1 MYTNPTQQPN
11 QKPNQKPNQNKNP
24 HHNNHERLV
33 VEATAELRRTGRLN
47 RRQFLQ
53 IAGAVAAGEMGALAL
68 SQMGPLRKAF
78 GSATGGGN
86 RGDGVL
92 LLIYFGGGND
102 GLNTVIPTTD
112 PKYFDL
118 RKGLAIPNGTSLQIS
133 ADTALHPSLTSLATR
148 FRAGNVAVLRN
159 VGYIPSSLSHFSSFD
174 HWAWGAGSGGASDT
188 SPRTGWLGRW
198 NDTQPENLFRMISF
212 GSSVPLQLQSETT
225 HPLNLPL
232 YSQSAL
238 GSLTNDANEVRL
250 TQAIRA
256 MRPAVGTS
264 SALGRLGDGLS
275 NVNVRAIEAS
285 SLATPAWTGIPDGVS
300 RLQRQL
306 LMSANLINAN
316 LGVRVLSASF
326 GGFDTHSNQAATHA
340 KLLGDFDASLEAFFA
355 KLSPEAAA
363 KVTVLTFSEFGRRP
377 EMNDSNG
384 TDHGTSSVMFA
395 AGNGV
400 RGGIYGDPAPLSSLD
415 RDQNLVPSMD
425 FRRVYSSVLSGW
437 LGADPA
443 QILGAA
449 HADLSLFTSGVP
461 ATTTSTST
469 STSTMVA
476 TTVAPSVATTVAS
489 TMAPTTTAPTTT
501 APGSNSSTT
510 SPAST
515 TTTVDPSAAN
525 SSTTTTTQPNA
536 SNGNSTTTTKPDGS
550 SATTTTTTAPGSSTS
565 STSSSTTSSSTT
577 STTAPPAAT
586 SAPVATNPPATT
598 TSSSTTTTTTTTT
611 AKPATTYVNIPAGT
625 DIDPIPSARPPIP
638 VPQAGFDVA
647 APEPTTTTTSVA
659 PASTV
664 VLLESNSNL
673 ANGGNFATSTGTS
686 TTKAPT
692 LPQASSTTKVPVTT
706 TSLFGRRAPT
716 TPTVPGSPPKG
727 IPTTVRKRALG
738 TQPNALALKPKA
750 KPRALPKTTTKKS
763 RVAASPKPGLLSKL
777 AKAVA
782 KRS

>member
-1 MYTNPTQQPN
+1 MNSN
-11 QKPNQKPNQNKNP
+11 RNQNQNQ
-24 HHNNHERLV
+24 HERLV
-33 VEATAELRRTGRLN
+33 VEATAELRKTGRLN

-118 RKGLAIPNGTSLQIS
+118 RKGLAIPNGMSLTIS
-133 ADTALHPSLTSLATR
+133 ADTALHPSLASLATR

-174 HWAWGAGSGGASDT
+174 HWAWGAGNGGASDT

-212 GSSVPLQLQSETT
+212 GSSVPLQLQSDNT

-238 GSLTNDANEVRL
+238 GSMTNDANEVRL

-256 MRPAVGTS
+256 LKPAAGTS

-275 NVNVRAIEAS
+275 AVNVRAIEAS
-285 SLATPAWTGIPDGVS
+285 SMATPAWTGIPNGVS

-326 GGFDTHSNQAATHA
+326 GGFDTHSNQADTHT
-340 KLLGDFDASLEAFFA
+340 KLLSDFDTSLEAFFA
-355 KLSPEAAA
+355 KLSPEAAE

-449 HADLSLFTSGVP
+449 HADLSLFTNGASV
-461 ATTTSTST
+461 TTTSTS
-469 STSTMVA
+469 SSIAV
-476 TTVAPSVATTVAS
+476 TTIAPVVTTVAS
-489 TMAPTTTAPTTT
+489 TTVAPASAPTTTVAST
-501 APGSNSSTT
+501 NSSTT
-510 SPAST
+510 SPSSTAT
-515 TTTVDPSAAN
+515 TTTAQPDG
-525 SSTTTTTQPNA
+525 SSTTTSMVKA
-536 SNGNSTTTTKPDGS
+536 DGS
-550 SATTTTTTAPGSSTS
+550 SATTSTTPSDSTTTTAQPGTN
-565 STSSSTTSSSTT
+565 TSSTTSPNSSTSTSSPSSSSTSTT
-577 STTAPPAAT
+577 STTTTSSTTTSTAAPAPAAT
-586 SAPVATNPPATT
+586 SAPV
-598 TSSSTTTTTTTTT
+598 SSSTSPSSTTTTTT
-611 AKPATTYVNIPAGT
+611 AKPATTFVNTPAGT

-647 APEPTTTTTSVA
+647 APEPTTTTTTLVPA
-659 PASTV
+659 PTLAPLLGSSST
-664 VLLESNSNL
+664 
-673 ANGGNFATSTGTS
+673 ANNNETSAARNGTSS
-686 TTKAPT
+686 TTKAT
-692 LPQASSTTKVPVTT
+692 VVPQSSSTTKVPAPT
-706 TSLFGRRAPT
+706 TSVFGRRAPT
-716 TPTVPGSPPKG
+716 TPTVPGSPAKG
-727 IPTTVRKRALG
+727 TPTTTVRKRALG
-738 TQPNALALKPKA
+738 TPPNALALKPK
-750 KPRALPKTTTKKS
+750 PKARTSSTTTTSKPKVASAPKK
-763 RVAASPKPGLLSKL
+763 GLLSRVV
-777 AKAVA
+777 KAVA
-782 KRS
+782 KKR